1 MFIPHFTCNQLI
13 EIYEAANRSIDVC
26 DLQSKARE
34 LYPDI
39 VGPDCM
45 APIFVRTGSNKW
57 FLYND
62 SYQPAKY
69 TIASRL
75 VNGIGIMDDG
85 TPISYDK

>member
-1 MFIPHFTCNQLI
+1 MIPHFTQPKLI
-13 EIYEAANRSIDVC
+13 EIYEAADRSTDQ
-26 DLQSKARE
+26 DKLQSTARR

-39 VGPDCM
+39 LGPDCKP
-45 APIFVRTGSNKW
+45 PIFVHEGSFKGFFYDGNYRK
-57 FLYND
+57 
-62 SYQPAKY
+62 AKY